1 VINFVLAGTRRAQ
14 NCDLTAIQGSVKN
27 ANNFGLAE
35 VEVQALGIHETSGR
49 SFSTRT
55 DAEGNYEIFRIPLPD
70 LQAGQWAVMV
80 MEDGRE
86 VSERFHWASTPVCNS
101 DDDGHSQILTVDWKL
116 IE

>member
-1 VINFVLAGTRRAQ
+1 
-14 NCDLTAIQGSVKN
+14 
-27 ANNFGLAE
+27 
-35 VEVQALGIHETSGR
+35 
-49 SFSTRT
+49 
-55 DAEGNYEIFRIPLPD
+55 
-70 LQAGQWAVMV
+70 MV